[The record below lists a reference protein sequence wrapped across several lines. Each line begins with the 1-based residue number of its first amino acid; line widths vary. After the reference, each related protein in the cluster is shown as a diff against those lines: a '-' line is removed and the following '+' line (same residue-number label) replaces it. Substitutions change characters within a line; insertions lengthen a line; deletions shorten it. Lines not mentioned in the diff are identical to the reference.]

1 MRQADKSPSIN
12 VLRDRQANPLCRLG
26 IAVLTKQ
33 GLVLLQDAN
42 SRGRFSAPIPDHP
55 EALLVY
61 LEPSPWLHP
70 DSRQPNKDHPADEEL
85 DLESKAENSRGED
98 GPPGAAQP

>member
-1 MRQADKSPSIN
+1 MSKPEPHHKQGNHHPTIN
-12 VLRDRQANPLCRLG
+12 VLKDRQANLRRLG

-61 LEPSPWLHP
+61 LDPSPWLHH
-70 DSRQPNKDHPADEEL
+70 DSGQPHKDHPADEEL
-85 DLESKAENSRGED
+85 DSESKGSWEQQR
-98 GPPGAAQP
+98 